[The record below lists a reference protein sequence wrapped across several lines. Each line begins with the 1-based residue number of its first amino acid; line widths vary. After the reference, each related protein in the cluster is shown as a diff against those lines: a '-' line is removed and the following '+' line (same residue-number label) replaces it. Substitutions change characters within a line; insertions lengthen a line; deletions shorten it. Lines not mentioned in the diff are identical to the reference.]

1 MIKNSFRYYRNIYG
15 KANNRDINFLIFI
28 VLIILLISLC
38 FFFFVFFRILL
49 FWELKKLSS
58 KNTKIAFA
66 FTEYDFNIASQ
77 LNKLGIDFEVYVFGV
92 NKKDTLTISNKLIF
106 ISALAFPFIT
116 LNELFKSFFD
126 PIMYINKTRI
136 FKLCGIKNVIKVLLK
151 DKKVLINFN
160 DHSIYDVYTADYAK
174 KISIRTVYIQHAPVG
189 YHFPELYHD
198 LNVLFSEDSL
208 EKYKNSQKM
217 DAFLFFDIRFL
228 TQFQINGSNDKRSI
242 VIDDNKIKTILIC
255 SNEDDNIKMVYKT
268 AKEFYDY
275 GFKVIIRP
283 HPREVKNFIKENYYE
298 ISQGNDIWSDLNR
311 CHIVFTNESAVALEA
326 IFSNKFLYKTSF
338 FSKSRDNYSF
348 IKKEL
353 IYTEYH
359 DFTRLKE
366 AVLKNELTY
375 DICKLKYFIG
385 DFKEVNKKALMLN
398 EKLNLLN
405 N

>member
-15 KANNRDINFLIFI
+15 KANNRDINVFLFLI
-28 VLIILLISLC
+28 LIILLSSLC
-38 FFFFVFFRILL
+38 FFFFIFFRLILL
-49 FWELKKLSS
+49 WKLKKISS

-66 FTEYDFNIASQ
+66 FTEYDLNIASQ
-77 LNKLGIDFEVYVFGV
+77 LNKLGIDFEVYFFGI
-92 NKKDTLTISNKLIF
+92 NKEDTLTITNKLIF
-106 ISALAFPFIT
+106 ISALAYPIIT

-136 FKLCGIKNVIKVLLK
+136 FKLCGIKNVVKVLLK

-174 KISIRTVYIQHAPVG
+174 KISIKTVYIQHAPVG

-217 DAFLFFDIRFL
+217 DAFLLFDIRFL
-228 TQFQINGSNDKRSI
+228 NQLQKNDSNENRSI
-242 VIDDNKIKTILIC
+242 VINDKIKTILIC

-268 AKEFYDY
+268 AKEFSEY
-275 GFKVIIRP
+275 GFNVIIRP
-283 HPREVKNFIKENYYE
+283 HPREVKNFIKEKYYE

-311 CHIVFTNESAVALEA
+311 CDIVFTNESGVALEA
-326 IFSNKFLYKTSF
+326 IFFNKLLYKTSF
-338 FSKSRDNYSF
+338 FYKSIDNYSF
-348 IKKEL
+348 IKKKL
-353 IYTEYH
+353 ITTEFH
-359 DFTRLKE
+359 DFIGLKE

-375 DICKLKYFIG
+375 DISKLKYFIG
-385 DFKEVNKKALMLN
+385 DFNEVNKKALMLN